1 MGVAGLGMLG
11 IWRRVRYGVA
21 LGAAEGAASGE
32 LGLRGLVRRGRV
44 VGVFASAAGSGSPS
58 GWLAIVEE
66 TVGFVSSENWD
77 LGHWRYSTRTWFSLQ
92 GSCGVSPVEQS

>member
-32 LGLRGLVRRGRV
+32 LGLRGPARRGRV
-44 VGVFASAAGSGSPS
+44 VGVFVSAARSGSPS

-66 TVGFVSSENWD
+66 RVGFIYSEIWD
-77 LGHWRYSTRTWFSLQ
+77 LGHWRYSTWTWFSLQ
-92 GSCGVSPVEQS
+92 RSCGLSLVEQS